1 MPNTPKLTYREEE
14 LLRYF
19 RKTGKPCDQIIL
31 DTAKSTFENAAELR
45 RIQRRKER
53 NKGGS

>member
-31 DTAKSTFENAAELR
+31 DTAKSTFENTAELR
-45 RIQRRKER
+45 RIQRRNER

>member
-31 DTAKSTFENAAELR
+31 DTAKSTFENTAELR
-45 RIQRRKER
+45 RIQRRNER
-53 NKGGS
+53 NKGGI